1 MAQCNAKVERPV
13 RVGHK
18 RIDTQ
23 FLWVDSVAGSELE
36 KQDIGSY
43 MILMDNRED
52 AWGFLKEYHIRFPLS
67 VTFLGTQV
75 YGNQSEDEMGTVG
88 YFPSN
93 LVQEQH
99 VYQEATKEVPTTVS
113 VSGAGERG
121 EKDSEYRRR
130 QV

>member
-1 MAQCNAKVERPV
+1 MQA
-13 RVGHK
+13 
-18 RIDTQ
+18 
-23 FLWVDSVAGSELE
+23 E
-36 KQDIGSY
+36 KQGIGSY
-43 MILMDNRED
+43 MILGDSKED
-52 AWGFLKEYHIRFPLS
+52 AWGFLKEYHTHFPLS

-113 VSGAGERG
+113 ISGAGERR
-121 EKDSEYRRR
+121 EKDSECRCR

>member
-1 MAQCNAKVERPV
+1 MK
-13 RVGHK
+13 
-18 RIDTQ
+18 
-23 FLWVDSVAGSELE
+23 VAGSELE
-36 KQDIGSY
+36 KQGIGSF
-43 MILMDNRED
+43 MILMDNKED
-52 AWGFLKEYHIRFPLS
+52 AWGFPKEYHICFPLS

-113 VSGAGERG
+113 VPGAGERG
-121 EKDSEYRRR
+121 EKDSECRRR